1 MRALQRQLSAIFAP
15 TRIGDACARSE
26 QGKDGSA
33 MVRAHELARGLGV
46 RIEKEAPRAYWV
58 FAPAGVTDPLEGNN
72 FCTSGREVL
81 ATVQAYAD
89 HFNEGT
95 EHAQPHP

>member
-1 MRALQRQLSAIFAP
+1 MMKDLTHRLNAIFAP
-15 TRIGDACARSE
+15 TAIGNAIIRTE

-33 MVRAHELARGLGV
+33 MAQAHRLAAAAGV

-58 FAPAGVTDPLEGNN
+58 FGPAGREDPLEGNN

-89 HFNEGT
+89 HFKAE
-95 EHAQPHP
+95 Q